1 MNGMVRHQPRVAFDA
16 ARVLVDVA
24 GGEAGLFAWYAEQL
38 VVMFGPSCRRELSA
52 TRKELTTSPRANTRD
67 VEGGKWRARI
77 EDLLRTR
84 PEVTESLHQLTL
96 SAQVRLPH
104 AG

>member
-1 MNGMVRHQPRVAFDA
+1 MNGTVRHQPRVAFDA
-16 ARVLVDVA
+16 ARVLVGVA
-24 GGEAGLFAWYAEQL
+24 AGDAGLFAWYTEQL
-38 VVMFGPSCRRELSA
+38 VALLGPSGRRDLSA
-52 TRKELTTSPRANTRD
+52 TRKELTTSSRENTRD
-67 VEGGKWRARI
+67 VEGGKWRAGF